1 MADNNNNLVEDST
14 TKENQGT
21 DPQKSGNEEQTPK
34 TYTADEL
41 QEELN
46 KLAAKVRKEEKDKYE
61 KKAEEEKR
69 LAKMSQDERE
79 KAEAQK
85 KDNELA
91 EAKATIERM
100 KLENRTSEL
109 LSEKKIPDNFKSFLM
124 GKDEDE
130 TVNNI
135 ASFKETFD
143 AAVQAGVEERLKT
156 NAPKAGEKPQSGG
169 LAGFNLVNYASEKR
183 KIEH

>member
-1 MADNNNNLVEDST
+1 MTDDNKKPVEDST

-21 DPQKSGNEEQTPK
+21 DPQKSGNDEGKPK
-34 TYTADEL
+34 TYTEEEL
-41 QEELN
+41 QEEN
-46 KLAAKVRKEEKDKYE
+46 NRVAAKVRKEEKKRYE
-61 KKAEEEKR
+61 EKLEEEKR
-69 LAKMSQDERE
+69 LAQMSQDERE

-85 KDNELA
+85 KDEELA

-109 LSEKKIPDNFKSFLM
+109 LSEKGIPDNFKAFLM
-124 GKDEDE
+124 GKDEAE

-135 ASFKETFD
+135 ASFKEAFD
-143 AAVQAGVEERLKT
+143 SAIQEGVEERLKT